1 MYIVFVNPN
10 YKLKKYYILKKTNV
24 KNKLKKT
31 IINIYNKLEKY

>member
-24 KNKLKKT
+24 KNIKS
-31 IINIYNKLEKY
+31 NIFL